1 MRHERKAHRQRGVP
15 ASRGRRSTTC
25 RSLLARSA
33 LGALL
38 AAQQHRGVGVR
49 SGAHRGKRLLL
60 RLAGVDS
67 IHREGSWHV
76 SFYGVAKPNALADV
90 VRLLPYYFTVVARP
104 WPCVVTWLG
113 LRLTN
118 LFFCQLAKAICWIN
132 GRWLLDVDRL

>member
-1 MRHERKAHRQRGVP
+1 MP
-15 ASRGRRSTTC
+15 LSLSSICFGRFACCT
-25 RSLLARSA
+25 
-33 LGALL
+33 
-38 AAQQHRGVGVR
+38 AAQGCWRAQRRAQGETVVVE
-49 SGAHRGKRLLL
+49 A
-60 RLAGVDS
+60 S

-118 LFFCQLAKAICWIN
+118 LFFLSAS
-132 GRWLLDVDRL
+132 